1 MLVKTPYPTF
11 NQFINAFRGFNMRED
26 ETTNRE
32 EEIITSIQDKE
43 SSILQDKKHV
53 FITTKM
59 DQVLRRVY
67 QVKVMKG
74 TIMTRVKFVL

>member
-1 MLVKTPYPTF
+1 
-11 NQFINAFRGFNMRED
+11 MRED

-43 SSILQDKKHV
+43 SSILQDKKQV

-74 TIMTRVKFVL
+74 KIMTRVKFVL

>member
-1 MLVKTPYPTF
+1 MKKKCLNKTITWHFLPKE
-11 NQFINAFRGFNMRED
+11 AGED
-26 ETTNRE
+26 ETTHKE

-43 SSILQDKKHV
+43 SSIFQDKKHV

-59 DQVLRRVY
+59 DQVLRRVH